1 MNIKEK
7 KEVILEDSRVIMEA
21 LAQAG
26 TDVYIGYPIT
36 PSNAMYL
43 YASQR
48 FPLMLPAPDEIS
60 TLQYM
65 SGLATVGH
73 IPVTATSFPGFA
85 LMVES
90 INMAYMMELPMIII
104 LTQRLGPATGTAT
117 AGAQGDIA
125 LLKGMISGGH
135 PVPVLCPA
143 SIEDCWHLSAKA
155 VEIAVKLRTPV
166 VILSSKERATTN
178 RNFDISKLTPIKPV
192 ERKHYSKS
200 EPYKPYEYN
209 DSLVPEFLPVSN
221 TSHQVRITA
230 STHDQNGIIQ
240 HTSEDAMRNTVRLEK
255 KILKYLN
262 EYTYYELIQNNSKQL
277 IVSYGVSANAAQEAV
292 KILQKNG
299 RNADLLIV
307 KTLIPIAE
315 SLYAIIEKYEK
326 VVFAEDN
333 INGQFAKIMF
343 GEKLPAH
350 ISFVG
355 AIGKMLSPKDII
367 EGGKL

>member
-1 MNIKEK
+1 MNIEKK

-26 TDVYIGYPIT
+26 ADVYIGYPIT

-60 TLQYM
+60 TMQYM
-65 SGLATVGH
+65 AGLATVGH

-85 LMVES
+85 LMIES

-125 LLKGMISGGH
+125 LLKGMISGAH

-143 SIEDCWHLSAKA
+143 SIEDCWQLSEKA
-155 VEIAVKLRTPV
+155 VEIAVQLRTPV

-178 RNFDISKLTPIKPV
+178 RNFDISKLSPIKPIV
-192 ERKHYSKS
+192 RNYYNKK
-200 EPYKPYEYN
+200 EPYVPYEYN
-209 DSLVPEFLPVSN
+209 DKLVPDFLPVSN
-221 TSHQVRITA
+221 NQHQVRLTA
-230 STHDQNGIIQ
+230 STHDQKGIIQ

-255 KILKYLN
+255 KILTYLP
-262 EYTYYELIQNNSKQL
+262 EYTYYEHVNNNSKTL
-277 IVSYGVSANAAQEAV
+277 IVSYGVSANAAQEAI
-292 KILQKNG
+292 KILQKHQKTV
-299 RNADLLIV
+299 DLLIV
-307 KTLIPIAE
+307 KTLLPVPEI
-315 SLYAIIEKYEK
+315 LYSITEKYQK
-326 VVFAEDN
+326 IIFAEDN
-333 INGQFAKIMF
+333 INGQYAKIMF

-350 ISFVG
+350 VSFVG